1 MVAGVPS
8 VRQHPPLTCHS
19 YSRCSWISV
28 LPILSSSLPPS
39 TNQPPTASTRTVDIP
54 PWW

>member
-28 LPILSSSLPPS
+28 LPILSSSPPLNQS
-39 TNQPPTASTRTVDIP
+39 TTYYVGQDC
-54 PWW
+54 